1 MSASAST
8 PPEHPPGIP
17 AWRIFLR
24 LLGPFIAL
32 ATFARWAASGYNRGW
47 TKNRIEVVKVDEITE
62 IEYIEWVEVFIPG
75 IELLALGV
83 GAGLLLFAVT
93 FVPRRK
99 IQPKET

>member
-1 MSASAST
+1 MSASDPT
-8 PPEHPPGIP
+8 PTAHPPGIP

-47 TKNRIEVVKVDEITE
+47 TKNRIEVVKLDEITE

>member
-1 MSASAST
+1 MSASTST
-8 PPEHPPGIP
+8 SPTHPPGVP

-47 TKNRIEVVKVDEITE
+47 TKNRVETVKVDEITG
-62 IEYIEWVEVFIPG
+62 IEYIEWVDAFIPG
-75 IELLALGV
+75 IELLSLGV
-83 GAGLLLFAVT
+83 AAGLLLFAVT

-99 IQPKET
+99 TNPT